1 MNSSSN
7 GFGAASESPHAD
19 FHVEYLYGPQWPAVV
34 VLIERAAQLMAE
46 ERDRIDAAAREM
58 NAEIAALTGFGSGG
72 LTRLLS
78 NAGRQ
83 GGTALEIAVQTAK
96 DYGRLRNVQTA
107 GLVVGQVVSPETDTT
122 DLTTLLQSFGSV
134 ASPRRGA
141 AGGHR
146 DDSAG
151 PRRPW
156 PLRQGGPRRAD
167 DTVAHGDR
175 RGELI
180 TAAMG
185 CGITAAHCYR

>member
-134 ASPRRGA
+134 GRLAVVRQAATATILQDLVGRGRFVRAVHDELMAPWRA
-141 AGGHR
+141 AIGG
-146 DDSAG
+146 
-151 PRRPW
+151 
-156 PLRQGGPRRAD
+156 
-167 DTVAHGDR
+167 VN
-175 RGELI
+175 
-180 TAAMG
+180 
-185 CGITAAHCYR
+185 